1 MTDDQVYKFVT
12 EMWDNRDRTIP
23 GTKMWEIISEKLE
36 KKGHVSSRTGRPLN
50 AGACRSLYY
59 NFERRPALSK
69 PDLAAQLKAMRAVAA
84 LRADDSTKL
93 KLLLQMIG
101 SLEG

>member
-23 GTKMWEIISEKLE
+23 GTKMWEI
-36 KKGHVSSRTGRPLN
+36 SSRTGRPLN